1 MATSTLTSKGQVT
14 IPKAIRERLALS
26 EGDTLEFTL
35 DERGRI
41 VVRPQNRDE
50 GMCGVLRD
58 FAPPEPVT
66 VEEMKGVVR
75 QRAARKASP
84 GSR

>member
-26 EGDTLEFTL
+26 EGDTLEFTI

-41 VVRPQNRDE
+41 VVRPRNSDE
-50 GMCGVLRD
+50 GVCGVLRD
-58 FAPPEPVT
+58 FAPTEPVT
-66 VEEMKGVVR
+66 VEDMKEAVR
-75 QRAARKASP
+75 QRSARKASP
-84 GSR
+84 GGR